1 MYKIDEQQDLLY
13 RAGNYIQHLIISYSG
28 KEPEKRVCA
37 YLYIYVCL
45 ILLRIMR
52 MVVNPIEQIRK
63 LTGLQR
69 LRVPHS
75 SPYL

>member
-13 RAGNYIQHLIISYSG
+13 RAGNYIQHLIISYNG

-37 YLYIYVCL
+37 YIYVCL

-63 LTGLQR
+63 PTGLQR

-75 SPYL
+75 NTYL

>member
-13 RAGNYIQHLIISYSG
+13 RAGNYIQHLIISYNG
-28 KEPEKRVCA
+28 KESEKKSVCI
-37 YLYIYVCL
+37 YIYIYL

-69 LRVPHS
+69 LRVPDS